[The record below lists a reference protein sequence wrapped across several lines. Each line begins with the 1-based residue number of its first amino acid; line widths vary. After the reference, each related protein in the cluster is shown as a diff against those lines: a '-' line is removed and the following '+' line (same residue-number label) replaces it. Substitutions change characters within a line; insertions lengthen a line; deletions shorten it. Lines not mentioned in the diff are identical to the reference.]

1 MNEILQIPL
10 FPIVLTLLC
19 YQIGLKIQQK
29 LKSPLANP
37 ILIAVVLVLLVLS
50 LTGLEAEA
58 YRSGNACLSWLMTPA
73 TICLAIPMYE
83 QFQVLRKSWKALA
96 AGIGAGT
103 VASLAMVGLYCL
115 ALGYDRTLTVS
126 LLPKSVT
133 SAIGVPLGELSGGI
147 ASVTTAV
154 IIFTGILA
162 NSLAPLLIRLFR
174 LRDEIAV
181 GVALGTSGHVIGTA
195 RANELSRL
203 TGAASSLSLVIA
215 GLLTAVLLPIVAGFL
230 A

>member
-58 YRSGNACLSWLMTPA
+58 YRNGNACLSWLMTPA

-83 QFQVLRKSWKALA
+83 QFRVLRKSWKALA